1 MPKNAEKYEC
11 KKCNFSCSK
20 KSNYEKHIATDKH
33 RRITMNLQKMPD
45 DNMQYEC
52 EICGKIYKYRSGL
65 SKHKKFCN
73 ETIFSNKSMTNI
85 NQNFDSTDST
95 TKNLVIE
102 LLNQNKELQETL
114 KSQQTNYQNQL
125 SEIIP
130 KIGNN
135 TINNRFNLQ
144 VFLNEKCKDAINFTD
159 FVDSLKIQ
167 LDDLEN
173 TRSQGLVH
181 SISSLLID
189 NLNEMDMYK
198 RPIHC
203 TDSKRDTLYIKD
215 AEKWEKDDEK
225 GIIKNSI
232 NELANKQRKAMKA
245 WTEAHPNWRND
256 EKLKDEYLQLLH
268 EVMEPVEETEKE
280 QNKIIKK
287 LCSNTSIEK
296 ETTKELKEIKDSK
309 E

>member
-1 MPKNAEKYEC
+1 MPKNAEKYFC
-11 KKCNFSCSK
+11 VKCNFSCSK
-20 KSNYEKHIATDKH
+20 KSNYEKHIATEKH
-33 RRITMNLQKMPD
+33 RRITIECKKMPD
-45 DNMQYEC
+45 DNTQHNC

-65 SKHKKFCN
+65 SKHRKFCN
-73 ETIFSNKSMTNI
+73 ETIFSNNSANNI
-85 NQNFDSTDST
+85 KNNFNDQDST

-159 FVDSLKIQ
+159 FVDSLNIQ
-167 LDDLEN
+167 LNDLEN
-173 TRSQGLVH
+173 TRSNGLIN

-189 NLNEMDMYK
+189 NLNEMDLHK

-225 GIIKNSI
+225 DKIKYSI
-232 NELANKQRKAMKA
+232 NEIANKQRKAMKE

-256 EKLKDEYLQLLH
+256 DKLKDEYLQLLH

-287 LCSNTSIEK
+287 LCTITSIEK
-296 ETTKELKEIKDSK
+296 EASKDIKEK
-309 E
+309 